1 MNENNNYVKILVKKK
16 IPVCFN
22 SIVYSERP
30 GKASLYFH

>member
-1 MNENNNYVKILVKKK
+1 MNENNNYVKILVKK